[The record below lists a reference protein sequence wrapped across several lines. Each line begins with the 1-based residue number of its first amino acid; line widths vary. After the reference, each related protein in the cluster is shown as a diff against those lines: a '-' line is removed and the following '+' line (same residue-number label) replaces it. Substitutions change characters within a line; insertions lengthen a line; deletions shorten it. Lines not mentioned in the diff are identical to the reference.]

1 MQFPADLHEY
11 PGRDERGDEDCE
23 PDANHGQNAI
33 AVPPG
38 EESGVSLENESD
50 CPRKGQDRP
59 DARLTCGNKISQSV
73 LARHR
78 EVRRHRRRQEREG
91 SS

>member
-38 EESGVSLENESD
+38 RNRVFPSKTKAIALE
-50 CPRKGQDRP
+50 K
-59 DARLTCGNKISQSV
+59 
-73 LARHR
+73 
-78 EVRRHRRRQEREG
+78 VRIALMRD
-91 SS
+91 